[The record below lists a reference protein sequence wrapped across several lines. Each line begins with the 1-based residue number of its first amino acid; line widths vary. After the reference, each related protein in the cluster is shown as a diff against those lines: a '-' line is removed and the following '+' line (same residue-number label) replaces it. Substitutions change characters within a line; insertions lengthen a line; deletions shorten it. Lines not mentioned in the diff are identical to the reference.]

1 MGYNMSFLSGPS
13 CRDGVG
19 GVDPAVGV
27 HDAAGHAVDD
37 AVDRVADVL
46 TRRHEKWRKD
56 KDDQRRFVVKAEH
69 IAVESIF
76 LRKILIFFIVIHF
89 SLNLGKLQYHM
100 FN

>member
-1 MGYNMSFLSGPS
+1 MSFLSGPS

-46 TRRHEKWRKD
+46 TRRHEK
-56 KDDQRRFVVKAEH
+56 
-69 IAVESIF
+69 
-76 LRKILIFFIVIHF
+76 
-89 SLNLGKLQYHM
+89 
-100 FN
+100 